1 MQSDGA
7 RPGAGARFRTAVSD
21 DRSVLNRIRRYLLAI
36 LALGTVGAGIELLLL
51 GHVEG
56 IAQIAPLLLL
66 GAAILVIGWHAT
78 TRGAA
83 STVALQVTMAMFVAS
98 GAIGIALHYQG
109 NVEFEREMYPSI
121 AGLELVT
128 KTLTGAT
135 PVLVPGTMTLLGL
148 VGLMAAYGSAD
159 DVRRS

>member
-66 GAAILVIGWHAT
+66 GAAILVI
-78 TRGAA
+78 
-83 STVALQVTMAMFVAS
+83 V
-98 GAIGIALHYQG
+98 QG
-109 NVEFEREMYPSI
+109 DRRVQ
-121 AGLELVT
+121 AGDGE
-128 KTLTGAT
+128 
-135 PVLVPGTMTLLGL
+135 
-148 VGLMAAYGSAD
+148 
-159 DVRRS
+159 VRRQAGSRAVGALRHDQLTSGP